1 MSDEG
6 FHEIQLNGKQLVF
19 LFMAAT
25 VVSVVIFLLGVMVG
39 RGIPSARTQAAEITD
54 ETLADP
60 TAAVQVPAAAP
71 GADRV
76 PVSAQELLTY
86 AQRLAAP
93 TPSQEAVRDVP
104 APPVE
109 TPPPPARETAGSSPV
124 KDRVTAPIA
133 PPAAAARG
141 RSAAPAP
148 VAEQA
153 GAAQKPQPAAGF
165 AEPAGDGHVVQVG
178 AYPPATAETI
188 ARRLESKGY
197 PVFIAPRPQGLFAVR
212 VGKYRDRREAETVA
226 GRLEKQE
233 QFNKPWVTR

>member
-39 RGIPSARTQAAEITD
+39 RGVPTARAQAVESTD
-54 ETLADP
+54 DVLVDP
-60 TAAVQVPAAAP
+60 TAEVQAPAAAP
-71 GADRV
+71 SSDRM
-76 PVSAQELLTY
+76 PVTAQESLTY

-93 TPSQEAVRDVP
+93 TPSQDPIRDIP
-104 APPVE
+104 APSVE
-109 TPPPPARETAGSSPV
+109 PPPPAVRE
-124 KDRVTAPIA
+124 R
-133 PPAAAARG
+133 
-141 RSAAPAP
+141 AAPAP
-148 VAEQA
+148 VNERLPAAVPPPPQSVRAGSAPPATREQV
-153 GAAQKPQPAAGF
+153 AAVQKPQPSAGF

-178 AYPPATAETI
+178 AYPRETAETI
-188 ARRLESKGY
+188 ARRLASKGY

-226 GRLEKQE
+226 GRLEQQE
-233 QFNKPWVTR
+233 QFNRPWVTR

>member
-39 RGIPSARTQAAEITD
+39 RGVPTARAQAAEITGD
-54 ETLADP
+54 APVDP
-60 TAAVQVPAAAP
+60 TADVQVPAAAP
-71 GADRV
+71 SSNRM
-76 PVSAQELLTY
+76 PVTAQESLTY

-93 TPSQEAVRDVP
+93 TPSQDPIRDVP

-109 TPPPPARETAGSSPV
+109 PPAPAVREPAAPAPGNERVAATVPPPPETVRPRS
-124 KDRVTAPIA
+124 A
-133 PPAAAARG
+133 PPAARAQ
-141 RSAAPAP
+141 
-148 VAEQA
+148 VAT
-153 GAAQKPQPAAGF
+153 GQKPQPSSGF
-165 AEPAGDGHVVQVG
+165 AEPGGDGHVVQVG
-178 AYPPATAETI
+178 AYPRETAETI
-188 ARRLESKGY
+188 ARRLASKGY

-226 GRLEKQE
+226 GRLEQQE
-233 QFNKPWVTR
+233 QFNRPWVTR